1 MALATAN
8 IFESHGQLHGDRA
21 TENAHRKIELQAPA
35 DLTYLIANVTK
46 AAREKIDKHFPPDA
60 TQGDDDAMRR
70 RVEQLVD
77 EYIRSTFH
85 AAKDN
90 MTINGMDSKEMDAE
104 LAKAQDGEGAFLNGT
119 VVYYDERRLTSIPA

>member
-8 IFESHGQLHGDRA
+8 IFESNGQIQGDRA

-35 DLTYLIANVTK
+35 DLTYLIANVNR
-46 AAREKIDKHFPPDA
+46 AAREKIDKHLPPDA
-60 TQGDDDAMRR
+60 TPEGEDAMRK

-77 EYIRSTFH
+77 DYIRSTFH

-104 LAKAQDGEGAFLNGT
+104 LAKAQEGEG
-119 VVYYDERRLTSIPA
+119 ESIAASPKSSSE